1 MKPKHFGI
9 LLLCAVFWTVGIA
22 AFVYTTYKL
31 EQVIPYKAKF
41 GVSERQ
47 IGLST
52 SVDELNL
59 GVAPR
64 GGTGKRHVFVENT
77 QDEPRRYTFVVE
89 GDIAQFIQVSPQTFI
104 LRPRESKTVD
114 IIGIAPP
121 DAELGTFEGTISILI
136 EQP

>member
-1 MKPKHFGI
+1 MKPKHLCI
-9 LLLCAVFWTVGIA
+9 LLLCAVFWTMGIA

-41 GVSERQ
+41 GVSEKQ
-47 IGLST
+47 VGLST
-52 SVDELNL
+52 STDQLDL

-64 GGTGKRHVFVENT
+64 GGSGRRHVYVENT
-77 QDEPRRYTFVVE
+77 QAETKRFTFVVE
-89 GDIAQFIQVSPQTFI
+89 GDIAKFVQVNPQSFV
-104 LRPRESKTVD
+104 LKPREAKTVD

-121 DAELGTFEGTISILI
+121 DSQIGTFEGTIAILI